1 MAPRAA
7 LGSVLRAVNFDAAE
21 RIQIAERT
29 RETGEAIQV
38 ARRASAGWAVL
49 RSVDARGATRCVLTL
64 ARTRGGPAQVTVEV
78 PGSDGAWLVAATAQ
92 APAPGE
98 RHGWS
103 DVTAEPGPAWDRL
116 TAGVVDVRLALNGAV
131 RVGELLLT

>member
-1 MAPRAA
+1 
-7 LGSVLRAVNFDAAE
+7 
-21 RIQIAERT
+21 
-29 RETGEAIQV
+29 
-38 ARRASAGWAVL
+38 
-49 RSVDARGATRCVLTL
+49 
-64 ARTRGGPAQVTVEV
+64 VTVEV

-92 APAPGE
+92 APDPGE
-98 RHGWS
+98 RYGWS